1 MHSMFFGAT
10 SFDQDLSTWDVSSV
24 TDMAYMFKQA
34 RNFNQSL
41 STWNVSNVTN
51 MHSMFYSNIPSGSSS
66 NFNQDISNW
75 NVYPSSIS
83 QVTDLSYMF
92 YIVNALGN
100 FANNISDAN
109 KCAIN
114 LAFSGNTNW
123 QYNTSPPP
131 TYYQYWGVYCIL
143 GCMDSTALNYDP
155 SAIIDDGSCF
165 FVAVNGCTDS
175 TALNYNTAANTDDG
189 SCIGLGSTYQGGI
202 IFYLD
207 GNGGGLIAA
216 PSDQSSGAG
225 WGCNGTSISGANGT
239 AIGTGNQNTIDIEAG
254 CTTGGIA
261 ADICANY
268 TDGTYSD
275 WFLPSKDELNTMY
288 LNIGQ
293 GNALGLGNIGGFA
306 FVNYWSSSEY
316 HIDHYGEQY
325 FAWYQGFHD
334 GGQVCYYKDYSGP
347 FVRAVRA
354 F

>member
-1 MHSMFFGAT
+1 LWISDNTLALSTYGPINSNWDLSLITSMADLLKNKSTFNDDISNWNVSNVTNMHSMFFGAT

-143 GCMDSTALNYDP
+143 GCMDSTAFNYDPAADIDDGSCSFVVVNGCTDSTAFNYDP
-155 SAIIDDGSCF
+155 SANTDDGSC
-165 FVAVNGCTDS
+165 VAAVNGCTDS
-175 TALNYNTAANTDDG
+175 TAINYSAAANT
-189 SCIGLGSTYQGGI
+189 
-202 IFYLD
+202 
-207 GNGGGLIAA
+207 
-216 PSDQSSGAG
+216 
-225 WGCNGTSISGANGT
+225 
-239 AIGTGNQNTIDIEAG
+239 
-254 CTTGGIA
+254 
-261 ADICANY
+261 
-268 TDGTYSD
+268 
-275 WFLPSKDELNTMY
+275 
-288 LNIGQ
+288 
-293 GNALGLGNIGGFA
+293 
-306 FVNYWSSSEY
+306 
-316 HIDHYGEQY
+316 
-325 FAWYQGFHD
+325 
-334 GGQVCYYKDYSGP
+334 
-347 FVRAVRA
+347 
-354 F
+354 